1 MTETPQL
8 PFPRRANT
16 GKHRRKSPISRRR
29 VIIGGSAAA
38 AATGLG
44 LAGMASAGGGPSGG
58 AGVETSAGDA
68 SGLGV
73 CSLTAEV
80 TEGPYALAGA
90 LIRREISEDRPGFP
104 VHYLL
109 TVVDQSAGCA
119 PLPGALVELWHADH
133 LGEYS
138 GFVGRNGHPGE
149 DNGTF
154 CRGGAVTDENG
165 QVELVSVW
173 PGHYTSRAVHTH
185 LRVHTDITP
194 DGGSYTG
201 GEIVHTGQLY
211 FDPEIN
217 SRVQAAGPY
226 RENTTPETH
235 LYDDGVYDGGGSA
248 SGLLTLTQL
257 GGSLA
262 EGYAATLTIGVNA

>member
-1 MTETPQL
+1 MTDNPQL

-16 GKHRRKSPISRRR
+16 GKHRRKSPVSRRR

-44 LAGMASAGGGPSGG
+44 LAGMASAGGSSGG
-58 AGVETSAGDA
+58 AGAAGSAGGA

-80 TEGPYALAGA
+80 TEGPYALPGA
-90 LIRREISEDRPGFP
+90 LIRNEISEDRPGFP

-119 PLPGALVELWHADH
+119 PLPDALVELWHADH

-165 QVELVSVW
+165 QVELVSIW
-173 PGHYTSRAVHTH
+173 PGHYTARAVHAH

-194 DGGSYTG
+194 TGGSYTG

-211 FDPEIN
+211 FDPDTN
-217 SRVQAAGPY
+217 DRVQAAGPY

-248 SGLLTLTQL
+248 SGLLTLTPL
-257 GGSLA
+257 GGSPA